1 MDIIFRASNKK
12 GGSMVIRTM
21 RFLKSVRKISLT
33 CLYLSVPI
41 NLISIFIPTISMKV
55 IMIALGESMLIAF
68 IILTFLFWKCPY
80 CGKRLPIEIEKIVE
94 NNKELYIC
102 PNCSKKITQ

>member
-1 MDIIFRASNKK
+1 
-12 GGSMVIRTM
+12 MVKRTM
-21 RFLKSVRKISLT
+21 RFLKNVRKISLI

-41 NLISIFIPTISMKV
+41 NLVSIFIPTISMKV
-55 IMIALGESMLIAF
+55 IMIAIGEVMLIAF

-80 CGKRLPIEIEKIVE
+80 CSKRLPIEIEKIVE

-102 PNCSKKITQ
+102 PSCSKKITQ